1 MRHIILSRKYPKKKT
16 STNNL
21 ILSMKVS
28 SSSENII
35 LKNDATLS
43 SDNSLRFRIN
53 YYKMT
58 ISKIVRTIN
67 KKIEQNKDP
76 YDLDNK
82 KLRFWLFHQ
91 EILANINFCL
101 ANMFYR
107 KRLVK
112 IVATIKRF
120 EYLLLGSELKK
131 QIVIAKH

>member
-1 MRHIILSRKYPKKKT
+1 
-16 STNNL
+16 
-21 ILSMKVS
+21 MKVS

-91 EILANINFCL
+91 EILAKINFCL